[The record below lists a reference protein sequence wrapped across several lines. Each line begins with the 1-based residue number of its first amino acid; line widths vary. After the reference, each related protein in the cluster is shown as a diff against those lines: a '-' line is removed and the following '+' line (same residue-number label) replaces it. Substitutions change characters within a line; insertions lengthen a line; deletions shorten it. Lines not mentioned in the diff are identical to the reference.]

1 MLGRGIYAVPEAA
14 RLTGVSAQ
22 RIRRW
27 VSGYSFPSATGRH
40 ESLPVWKHEIPVLA
54 DSLALSFR
62 DLVEVRFVE
71 AFLRHGVKWKAL
83 RKAAELAAELIRS
96 SHPFSTKRFKT
107 DGQTIFLEIAE
118 ESREPSLLDLIRRQ
132 YTIHD
137 IVEPHLFESLEF
149 GSAGGA
155 ERWHPL
161 WPNRRVVVDPR
172 ISFGQPTVEG
182 IPTYIVAGSV
192 RVEDSTP
199 RTAAI
204 YGIELASVE
213 AAVEFEHKLAA

>member
-1 MLGRGIYAVPEAA
+1 
-14 RLTGVSAQ
+14 
-22 RIRRW
+22 
-27 VSGYSFPSATGRH
+27 
-40 ESLPVWKHEIPVLA
+40 
-54 DSLALSFR
+54 
-62 DLVEVRFVE
+62 VEVQFVQ
-71 AFLRHGVKWKAL
+71 AFLQHGVKWKAL
-83 RKAAELAAELIRS
+83 RKAAEIAAEIIRS

-118 ESREPSLLDLIRRQ
+118 ESHEPSLLDLVQRQ

-137 IVEPHLFESLEF
+137 IVEPFLFESLEF

-161 WPNRRVVVDPR
+161 WPNRRVVVDPH

-182 IPTYIVAGSV
+182 IPTYIVAGAAK
-192 RVEDSTP
+192 VEDSTR

-204 YGIELASVE
+204 YDIEPASVE
-213 AAVEFEHKLAA
+213 AAVELENRLAA